1 MGGSHY
7 TTRAGP
13 SRRRVP
19 LFFPYLHKTTS
30 LCRRVPCSPRSQIH
44 LKLKFKSIA
53 SILQFL
59 NFFRSSISAPSSPG
73 FKPDSHDDPPRAR
86 AAGGRRWARE
96 AAQNGVLGRP
106 RDRKVSA
113 PSCRPPLSNRP
124 TLFTSPYS
132 NFRPGLMSRGG
143 LVPSQLPPAGGR
155 RWAREAAQNGVLDAP
170 EIAKFQ
176 LPRAAPLY
184 PTGPPCP
191 PSRTATFGRGS
202 CPAVAWCRLSCLRS
216 SRALGASH
224 LLAVPSFVL
233 PSCRSLAPP
242 PCGAPP
248 RQKANVLIGLDAPLS
263 RLWSCCTRSPAVYVA
278 RAPPYEAR
286 PPSNPVWLR
295 LRVACAVRAGM
306 RNGTAQTV
314 GSALDGDL

>member
-1 MGGSHY
+1 MTIRRS
-7 TTRAGP
+7 RA
-13 SRRRVP
+13 
-19 LFFPYLHKTTS
+19 
-30 LCRRVPCSPRSQIH
+30 
-44 LKLKFKSIA
+44 
-53 SILQFL
+53 
-59 NFFRSSISAPSSPG
+59 
-73 FKPDSHDDPPRAR
+73 PPVG
-86 AAGGRRWARE
+86 AGGPAKQLRM
-96 AAQNGVLGRP
+96 
-106 RDRKVSA
+106 VS
-113 PSCRPPLSNRP
+113 
-124 TLFTSPYS
+124 
-132 NFRPGLMSRGG
+132 
-143 LVPSQLPPAGGR
+143 
-155 RWAREAAQNGVLDAP
+155 LDAP
-170 EIAKFQ
+170 EIAKFQLPRAAPPYPTGPPCSPHRTATFGRGSCPAVAWCRRSCLRPVGAGGPTKQLRMVSLDAPRIAEFQ

-248 RQKANVLIGLDAPLS
+248 RQKVKVLIGLDAPLS

>member
-113 PSCRPPLSNRP
+113 PSCRPP
-124 TLFTSPYS
+124 
-132 NFRPGLMSRGG
+132 
-143 LVPSQLPPAGGR
+143 
-155 RWAREAAQNGVLDAP
+155 
-170 EIAKFQ
+170 
-176 LPRAAPLY
+176 Y
-184 PTGPPCP
+184 PTGPPCSP
-191 PSRTATFGRGS
+191 HRTATFGRGS

>member
-1 MGGSHY
+1 M
-7 TTRAGP
+7 TIRRA
-13 SRRRVP
+13 
-19 LFFPYLHKTTS
+19 LA
-30 LCRRVPCSPRSQIH
+30 SPV
-44 LKLKFKSIA
+44 
-53 SILQFL
+53 
-59 NFFRSSISAPSSPG
+59 G
-73 FKPDSHDDPPRAR
+73 
-86 AAGGRRWARE
+86 AGGPAKQLRM
-96 AAQNGVLGRP
+96 
-106 RDRKVSA
+106 VS
-113 PSCRPPLSNRP
+113 
-124 TLFTSPYS
+124 
-132 NFRPGLMSRGG
+132 
-143 LVPSQLPPAGGR
+143 
-155 RWAREAAQNGVLDAP
+155 LDAP

-176 LPRAAPLY
+176 LPRAAPPYPTGPPCSPHRTATFGRGSCPAVAWCRRSCLRPVGAGGPTKQLRMVSLDAPRIAEFQLPRAAPLY
-184 PTGPPCP
+184 PTGPPCR

-248 RQKANVLIGLDAPLS
+248 RQKVNVLIGLDAPLS

-295 LRVACAVRAGM
+295 LRVACGVRAGM

>member
-1 MGGSHY
+1 M
-7 TTRAGP
+7 TIRRA
-13 SRRRVP
+13 
-19 LFFPYLHKTTS
+19 L
-30 LCRRVPCSPRSQIH
+30 
-44 LKLKFKSIA
+44 
-53 SILQFL
+53 
-59 NFFRSSISAPSSPG
+59 APPVG
-73 FKPDSHDDPPRAR
+73 
-86 AAGGRRWARE
+86 AGGPAKQLRM
-96 AAQNGVLGRP
+96 
-106 RDRKVSA
+106 VS
-113 PSCRPPLSNRP
+113 S
-124 TLFTSPYS
+124 
-132 NFRPGLMSRGG
+132 
-143 LVPSQLPPAGGR
+143 
-155 RWAREAAQNGVLDAP
+155 DAP

-176 LPRAAPLY
+176 LPRAAPPY
-184 PTGPPCP
+184 PTGPPCSP
-191 PSRTATFGRGS
+191 HRTATFGRGS

-248 RQKANVLIGLDAPLS
+248 RQKVSVLIGLDAPLS

>member
-1 MGGSHY
+1 M
-7 TTRAGP
+7 TIRRA
-13 SRRRVP
+13 
-19 LFFPYLHKTTS
+19 L
-30 LCRRVPCSPRSQIH
+30 
-44 LKLKFKSIA
+44 
-53 SILQFL
+53 
-59 NFFRSSISAPSSPG
+59 APPVG
-73 FKPDSHDDPPRAR
+73 
-86 AAGGRRWARE
+86 AGGPAKQLRM
-96 AAQNGVLGRP
+96 
-106 RDRKVSA
+106 VS
-113 PSCRPPLSNRP
+113 
-124 TLFTSPYS
+124 
-132 NFRPGLMSRGG
+132 
-143 LVPSQLPPAGGR
+143 
-155 RWAREAAQNGVLDAP
+155 LDAP
-170 EIAKFQ
+170 EIAKFQLPRAAPPYPTGPPCSPHRTATFGRGSCPAVAWCRRSCLRPVGAGGPAKQLRMVSLDAPEIAKFQLPRAAPPYPTGPPCSPHRTATFGRGSCPAVAWCRRSCLRPVGAGGPTKQLRMVSLDAPRIAEFQ

-248 RQKANVLIGLDAPLS
+248 RQKVNVLIGLDAPLS